1 MIVQFKMVSP
11 PSEREPFRCRLPIVV
26 GRSKDEAKFRIRQDL
41 VSRRHCEFF
50 EREGVVYVRDLE
62 STNGTFV
69 DDHQLPKSTHKE
81 VPSGS
86 VVRVGVTSFTVHYQS
101 PAAVPVAANHDQQST
116 GEAHPEAVDGQS
128 EGNEPGVEP
137 PQSIPLPH
145 EDALGDVVDGTAA
158 AASGGCSEEASTPP
172 DASDSP
178 PEPPPEPEPEP
189 ERTFEPTPEP
199 TFEPEPEPTP
209 EPTPE
214 PEPER
219 TFEPEPEPTTKG
231 FEFLLDG
238 GQPSEESSDSPWK
251 AVSDDAAQEAPDD
264 DQLNDFFKGLK

>member
-26 GRSKDEAKFRIRQDL
+26 GRSKDEAKFRIRHDL

-50 EREGVVYVRDLE
+50 ERDGVVYVRDLE

-69 DDHQLPKSTHKE
+69 DDHQLPKSTHKA
-81 VPSGS
+81 VPSGA
-86 VVRVGVTSFTVHYQS
+86 VVRVGATSFTVHYQS
-101 PAAVPVAANHDQQST
+101 PAAVPAAASHDQQGT
-116 GEAHPEAVDGQS
+116 GEADRTVRAAVADPEAIDGQS

-137 PQSIPLPH
+137 PQSTPLPH

-158 AASGGCSEEASTPP
+158 AASAGCSEEASTPP

-178 PEPPPEPEPEP
+178 PEPEP
-189 ERTFEPTPEP
+189 TFEPTPEP
-199 TFEPEPEPTP
+199 T
-209 EPTPE
+209 
-214 PEPER
+214 
-219 TFEPEPEPTTKG
+219 PEPTTKG

-251 AVSDDAAQEAPDD
+251 AVSDDAAQDAPDD